1 MQPPV
6 PCPQG
11 HRNWRLSA
19 TIAAS
24 LLALLV
30 GSSPADAS
38 PHLLKGIF
46 DDVAISF
53 ADDAASFDQPRL
65 LGVQIVRV
73 SLHWG
78 GPLGVSGERPQDPTD
93 PDDPSYDWARYD
105 RAVLAADRNGIQ
117 VLFSI
122 ISTPA
127 WANGDRPPNVAPES
141 GSDLRDFTTAA
152 ATRYGGRFRRSDGT
166 LLPAVRHWLAWNEP
180 NNPVFLSP
188 QYIGKTIVSG
198 LAYARICN
206 AVVQGVR
213 ASASD
218 GQLVACGGTAP
229 RGNNNPSTAR
239 PSVSPLAFLNA
250 MKKAGARGFDAYA
263 HHPYYRDRTD
273 TPLSRPLARTAITLG
288 NIDVL
293 LGRVTE
299 LYGSLPLWIT
309 EYGFQTNPPDDVFG
323 VTYAKQATYVRQAYE
338 FAKSNSRID
347 IFIWFLL
354 SDETEL
360 SGWQSGLVTA
370 TGEQKPSWRVFQ
382 SL

>member
-1 MQPPV
+1 M
-6 PCPQG
+6 
-11 HRNWRLSA
+11 
-19 TIAAS
+19 
-24 LLALLV
+24 
-30 GSSPADAS
+30 SS
-38 PHLLKGIF
+38 
-46 DDVAISF
+46 
-53 ADDAASFDQPRL
+53 
-65 LGVQIVRV
+65 
-73 SLHWG
+73 
-78 GPLGVSGERPQDPTD
+78 ERPSNPTD

-105 RAVLAADRNGIQ
+105 RAVLAADQNGIK

-152 ATRYGGRFRRSDGT
+152 ATRYGGSFRRSDGT

-188 QYIGKTIVSG
+188 QYIGNTIVSG

-213 ASASD
+213 ASTFI

-250 MKKAGARGFDAYA
+250 MKRAGARGFDAYA
-263 HHPYYRDRTD
+263 HHPYYRDHAD

-293 LGRVTE
+293 LGRVTK

-323 VTYAKQATYVRQAYE
+323 VTYAKQATYIRQAYE
-338 FAKSNSRID
+338 FARSNSRID